1 MTNRSLCIASAA
13 GALVLAAVLPLQALA
28 APGAVVVQAQ
38 VRPELAQ
45 RVGSNDRWRRRHYYR
60 DHGTYV
66 RAPFAEV
73 DTRRGTWV
81 AAPFA
86 RVYSGRYGTWVRA
99 PFVNLFVPR

>member
-1 MTNRSLCIASAA
+1 MIDRFLSIGIALGALGLAATLPSQASA
-13 GALVLAAVLPLQALA
+13 L
-28 APGAVVVQAQ
+28 PGATAAQAH
-38 VRPELAQ
+38 PELVQ
-45 RVGSNDRWRRRHYYR
+45 RVGHRRYYR

-86 RVYSGRYGTWVRA
+86 RVYSGREGTYVRA